1 MAHHDT
7 RRSYRLTARACSTH
21 DARTDASRRRLSLIL
36 RRAIKIR
43 LVRIVTWNINGVR
56 GLLPQAAEA
65 GLDVLAPRTQSG
77 QGVYTFSDCFRRRWE
92 RNGGLRIDHIPL
104 SPSIAPPLA
113 SAGVDL
119 WARGEPKPSDHAPV
133 WVKLAPEG
141 KGKAGKRVTKRATTR
156 R

>member
-1 MAHHDT
+1 M
-7 RRSYRLTARACSTH
+7 H

-77 QGVYTFSDCFRRRWE
+77 QGVYTF
-92 RNGGLRIDHIPL
+92 
-104 SPSIAPPLA
+104 
-113 SAGVDL
+113 
-119 WARGEPKPSDHAPV
+119 
-133 WVKLAPEG
+133 
-141 KGKAGKRVTKRATTR
+141 
-156 R
+156 